1 VKFSAIPEPLRNKT
15 IEAGCPIVLQCVVSD
30 PEAQVCWYKGPTQL
44 LSNAEIEIQ
53 SEGHTRSLV
62 IQFAEPGHSG
72 VYSCASE
79 DDTMEFRVEI
89 RGDPYLFVLC
99 SNNNTTVTTSC

>member
-1 VKFSAIPEPLRNKT
+1 MKFSAIPERLRNKT

-44 LSNAEIEIQ
+44 LSNSGLEIH
-53 SEGHTRSLV
+53 SDGSMRTLV
-62 IQFAEPGHSG
+62 VQFAEPRHSG

-89 RGDPYLFVLC
+89 KGDPYLL
-99 SNNNTTVTTSC
+99 SCVVIITILLL